1 MPSLVHFGVRAWSLG
16 RAVRSNSC
24 DRILMRTDRTPG
36 KALAAAGFGS
46 RDQRAS
52 TRILQTDEPCI
63 VQMQRMLAGKPD
75 VLSLAQGIVHW
86 QPPKAALDAAASFV
100 YDPRASR
107 YCPDDGI
114 PELREALAHK
124 LAAENGLQD
133 ADVMVTAGANQG
145 FMNIVLALLD
155 AGSKAVLFAPY
166 YFNHLMALQMTGAE
180 IEIAECDARFVPDMD
195 KLEAVLAKGDVTMVV
210 LCNPCNPTGVV
221 TPKATL
227 ERCAEMCKKA
237 GAWLVLDNTYEHF
250 TYDGAEHH
258 CVQADHVINLFS
270 FSKAF
275 GMMGWRIGYV
285 AIPAGGLRDELLK
298 AQDTIPICPTVT
310 SQIVAL
316 NALQSGG
323 RAWVN
328 EKIAGLAINREV
340 VRAALKPL
348 GDDAV
353 IHSDGAIYMW
363 MRLPEDCP
371 DDKKVVEWLVNKHGV
386 CVIPGSACGMPGY
399 LRVAFSNN
407 AEDACAAAAA
417 RLERGLHQLVTDRS
431 M

>member
-1 MPSLVHFGVRAWSLG
+1 VVVGTVSLTMPSLVHFGVRAWSLG

-221 TPKATL
+221 
-227 ERCAEMCKKA
+227 
-237 GAWLVLDNTYEHF
+237 VL
-250 TYDGAEHH
+250 
-258 CVQADHVINLFS
+258 
-270 FSKAF
+270 
-275 GMMGWRIGYV
+275 
-285 AIPAGGLRDELLK
+285 LRSVGIE
-298 AQDTIPICPTVT
+298 C
-310 SQIVAL
+310 
-316 NALQSGG
+316 
-323 RAWVN
+323 R
-328 EKIAGLAINREV
+328 
-340 VRAALKPL
+340 
-348 GDDAV
+348 
-353 IHSDGAIYMW
+353 Y
-363 MRLPEDCP
+363 
-371 DDKKVVEWLVNKHGV
+371 
-386 CVIPGSACGMPGY
+386 
-399 LRVAFSNN
+399 
-407 AEDACAAAAA
+407 
-417 RLERGLHQLVTDRS
+417 
-431 M
+431 